1 MQQYIIRR
9 LIMLFPVLWGVSLIV
24 FFAIRLAP
32 GDAVEAQ
39 MEQSLFASEAD
50 IQKLKAQLGLDQPA
64 HIQYIRWIGGVVRGD
79 LGYSFSSREPVI
91 DRILKKAPV
100 SLELAFLSI
109 IVGVAIAIPIGVV
122 SAVRQDTWMDYGG
135 RLLSIGTLSIPN
147 FVLATVFLVF
157 PAVWWGWT
165 PPLGYTDLWND
176 PWKNFLQILPA
187 ALAVGARLS
196 GTTMRMTRSALLE
209 VLREDY
215 IRTARAKGLK
225 ERAIIYRHALKN
237 SMIPVVTIIGGQIG
251 FLLGGSVVVETIFGL
266 PGVGQLTIAAIRARD
281 YPQIQGNV
289 LFMATVFVLVNL
301 LVDLSYA
308 WFDPRIRYS

>member
-1 MQQYIIRR
+1 M
-9 LIMLFPVLWGVSLIV
+9 LIPVLWGVSLIV

-39 MEQSLFASEAD
+39 MEQNLFASEAD

-64 HIQYIRWIGGVVRGD
+64 HIQYIRWIGGVLKGD

-91 DRILKKAPV
+91 DRIVKKAPV

-109 IVGVAIAIPIGVV
+109 IVGVTIAIPIGVI
-122 SAVRQDTWMDYGG
+122 SAVRQDTWMDYLG
-135 RLLSIGTLSIPN
+135 RLLSIGTLSVPN
-147 FVLATVFLVF
+147 FVLATVFIVA
-157 PAVWWGWT
+157 PAIWWKWT
-165 PPLGYTDLWND
+165 PPLGYTELWAD
-176 PWKNFLQILPA
+176 PLKNFLQVLPA
-187 ALAVGARLS
+187 ALAIGARLS

-215 IRTARAKGLK
+215 IRTARAKGLI
-225 ERAIIYRHALKN
+225 ERTVIYRHALKN

-266 PGVGQLTIAAIRARD
+266 PGVGQLTLKAVQARD
-281 YPQIQGNV
+281 YPQVQGNV
-289 LFMATVFVLVNL
+289 LFMATVFVMVNL

-308 WFDPRIRYS
+308 WFDPRIRYK